1 MPFLLFSLLFL
12 FVSCNDS
19 VEDCSVDLVSAKSD
33 LEQEFLKINSVDPD
47 LSTLA
52 TKLQSY
58 LDTFDDKKCKIDG
71 ENFYAH
77 TEVKSLLS
85 EINSV
90 KSKVQVKVVYG
101 DDNRVDVV
109 DYPDSEVQTLA
120 SSVAAMVPEDNIDS
134 SGNLSG
140 DTLGDAYGLC
150 EDQKFR
156 DEKVSA
162 VCTGFLV
169 DDDLLVTAGHCVGEV
184 AVCGTEK
191 WVFGYHNNTDK
202 VDPNDVYE
210 CSSVVSHS
218 YSNSTWL
225 DYAVIKLDR
234 KVTSRKPLRFR
245 RSGLASVGDDLIIM
259 GHPTGISL
267 KIADDAS
274 VRSLETEYF
283 VANLDS
289 FGGNSG
295 SPVFNASTK
304 EVEGIL
310 VRGETDYKN
319 GDGCVEVNT
328 CEQDGCDGEES
339 TFMSVVG
346 GLDQFKALGV
356 NVDYT
361 EVYDSEASESTGY
374 FPLAVVQKKGFD
386 YNLAGKKFLDV
397 CLAHVYEKETGV
409 MTETSEFECSV
420 SNFQN
425 IYEKFVVAEN
435 L

>member
-1 MPFLLFSLLFL
+1 MPFLLISLLFL
-12 FVSCNDS
+12 FVSCDDS
-19 VEDCSVDLVSAKSD
+19 VEDCSAELVAAKSE
-33 LEQEFLKINSVDPD
+33 LEQEFLGINSVNPD
-47 LSTLA
+47 LSSLSS
-52 TKLQSY
+52 KLQSY
-58 LDTFDDKKCKIDG
+58 LDTFEDKKCKIDG
-71 ENFYAH
+71 EKFYAH

-90 KSKVQVKVVYG
+90 KSSVQIKVVYG

-109 DYPDSEVQTLA
+109 DYPDSEIQSLA
-120 SSVAAMVPEDNIDS
+120 SSVAAMVPAENIDS

-184 AVCGTEK
+184 AVCGTAK
-191 WVFGYHNNTDK
+191 WVFGFHNQKTQ
-202 VDPNDVYE
+202 VDPADVYE

-218 YSNSTWL
+218 YSDSTWL

-234 KVTSRKPLRFR
+234 KVSSRQPLRFR
-245 RSGLASVGDDLIIM
+245 RTGVVSAGEDLVIM

-274 VRSLETEYF
+274 VRSVETEYF

-295 SPVFNASTK
+295 SPVFNLNSK

-310 VRGETDYKN
+310 VRGETDYKTEN
-319 GDGCVEVNT
+319 GCTVVNT
-328 CEQDGCDGEES
+328 CEQDGCDGEDS
-339 TFMSVVG
+339 TLMSVIG
-346 GLDQFKALGV
+346 GLDQFKALGAE
-356 NVDYT
+356 VDYS
-361 EVYDSEASESTGY
+361 EVYDNDAADLTGY
-374 FPLAVVQKKGFD
+374 FPLSVNLKKGFD
-386 YNLAGKKFLDV
+386 FNLAGKKFLDV
-397 CLAHVYEKETGV
+397 CIAHVYDKDTGV
-409 MTETSEFECSV
+409 MTDTAEFNCSV
-420 SNFQN
+420 ENFQN
-425 IYEKFVVAEN
+425 IYEKYTTAEN